1 MTASTRTGPMD
12 LLLKAKPV
20 PEQPFFD
27 DADQPLDERRR
38 HPLGAGKA
46 EAAPP
51 EAPLHAEALLED
63 LAEVADPIGKPE
75 RDRAAAGPEGP
86 GEEVRIVGERRS
98 APCFDK
104 VDEGAVH
111 LLLQRHE
118 AGDVVVLFRLE
129 GIEHCLAFAG

>member
-51 EAPLHAEALLED
+51 EAPLHADRLQDDVLAEALLED

-86 GEEVRIVGERRS
+86 GEEV
-98 APCFDK
+98 
-104 VDEGAVH
+104 
-111 LLLQRHE
+111 
-118 AGDVVVLFRLE
+118 
-129 GIEHCLAFAG
+129 